1 MYISN
6 PEKLKLA
13 VPTKNGTLFINEQ
26 DIIYCQANGSYTQI
40 HTAENNTLLIT
51 KGLHKI
57 KHSLSAEFVRIHHS
71 YIVNLHHVVGYSIDK
86 PNSVTLTDGTVL
98 NVSRNRK
105 KSFLDCY
112 KVI

>member
-1 MYISN
+1 MYNN
-6 PEKLKLA
+6 PKTLKLA

-26 DIIYCQANGSYTQI
+26 DIIYCQANGSYTKI
-40 HTAENNTLLIT
+40 FTSENNTLLIT

-57 KHSLSAEFVRIHHS
+57 QDSFSDEFIRIHHS
-71 YIVNLHHVVGYSIDK
+71 FIVNLNHVVGYSIDK
-86 PNSVTLTDGTVL
+86 PNSVTLTNGTVL

-112 KVI
+112 KII